1 MDSPAPVNEGR
12 GQRMAAPLPEPP
24 APAAARAAPP
34 RATFEA
40 VAVTPERRLDA
51 AALLVGRNRADARD
65 AGRRFLEA
73 SRKHS
78 IDTGNLWASVI
89 SGSPAYHQACLAVP
103 AAGRTAMLF
112 TSTPRD
118 PAEIP
123 ALTVA
128 VQAAAAHAAIRADAP
143 HSPSLLAQ
151 ALLDP
156 AETAVAEALLLS
168 GFRRLADLSYLRLDL
183 ATWKRR
189 RAREAIDD
197 APWPEGVSVANAR
210 SGADADLLPAL
221 KRSYI
226 DTLDCPELCDL
237 RSPED
242 VLESHRATGRF
253 DARLWWVIRRDAEP
267 EGAMLFNVCPGQGH
281 TELVYLGIGPGLR
294 GKGLGVRLMR
304 YGLDRV
310 ASIAH
315 EPAVTCA
322 VDHRNSPARRLYASL
337 GFEEFARRVAMVKP
351 LQGPAQPKPAPPYPV

>member
-12 GQRMAAPLPEPP
+12 VQRMAPPLPEPT
-24 APAAARAAPP
+24 APAATPLPALAAP
-34 RATFEA
+34 AFEA

-78 IDTGNLWASVI
+78 IDTGNLWAAI
-89 SGSPAYHQACLAVP
+89 APGSAAYVQASLAVP

-112 TSTPRD
+112 TSAPRD
-118 PAEIP
+118 PAEIA
-123 ALTVA
+123 ALAAA
-128 VQAAAAHAAIRADAP
+128 VRAASAQAATRADAP
-143 HSPSLLAQ
+143 HCPSVLAQ

-156 AETAVAEALLLS
+156 SERSVAEALAMS

-183 ATWKRR
+183 AGWKRR
-189 RAREAIDD
+189 RAREGAEH
-197 APWPEGVSVANAR
+197 AAWPEGVTVTAVR
-210 SGADADLLPAL
+210 TGADPDLLPAL

-237 RSPED
+237 RAPED

-253 DARLWWVIRRDAEP
+253 DARLWWVVRAGGAP

-294 GKGLGVRLMR
+294 GKGLGARLMR

-310 ASIAH
+310 ASIAQ

-322 VDHRNSPARRLYASL
+322 VDHRNAPARRLYASL
-337 GFEEFARRVAMVKP
+337 GFQEFARRVAMVKP
-351 LQGPAQPKPAPPYPV
+351 LA